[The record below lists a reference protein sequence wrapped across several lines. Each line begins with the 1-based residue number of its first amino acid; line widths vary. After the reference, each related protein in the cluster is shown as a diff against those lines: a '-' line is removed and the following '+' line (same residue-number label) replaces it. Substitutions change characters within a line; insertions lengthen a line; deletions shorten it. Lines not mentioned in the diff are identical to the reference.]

1 MKTRRYKIGAVALAV
16 GLLSATANAAV
27 ITWSSNYTL
36 MENSGNAANA
46 YAQLIPGE
54 VVEAKQNFGTSTITV
69 NETLY
74 NRSIEFEYFVPA
86 GGGGNFGTSGL
97 NTGNSQLNQALTNGH
112 QGDGGTGT
120 LTITLGGLTSGL
132 SYYVQIWSHSY
143 QMAVKGGEAVAT
155 GYDPPGGGSDSI
167 PSWFTVGTFTA
178 DATTQTVT
186 LSRYGDPLSGRP
198 QIDAYMV
205 TAIPEPAA
213 ALLGGLGLLTLLRR
227 RR

>member
-1 MKTRRYKIGAVALAV
+1 MPALAIATALV
-16 GLLSATANAAV
+16 AFAGTANAAL

-46 YAQLIPGE
+46 YAQLIPGQ
-54 VVEAKQNFGTSTITV
+54 VIEAKQNFGTSTITV

-74 NRSIEFEYFVPA
+74 NRSIAFEYFVPA

-112 QGDGGTGT
+112 QGDGGTGS
-120 LTITLGGLTSGL
+120 LTITLGGLTSGTG
-132 SYYVQIWSHSY
+132 YYVQIWSHSY

-186 LSRYGDPLSGRP
+186 LSRYGDPLLGRP

-205 TAIPEPAA
+205 TVIPEPASMGMLGA
-213 ALLGGLGLLTLLRR
+213 TAIALLLRR
-227 RR
+227 RFRR